1 MHTDYYTKV
10 HNLNEHVQMC
20 VCVCRFPFRLLME
33 LLGKGVHMLDWLRA
47 CPFIQHSVVYFIS
60 IYVTRIAIRFVYIS
74 LYFFSGTQPKVSVD
88 KNNHIITGLY
98 KRRLKKA
105 CGNWQK
111 DTHSQIR

>member
-33 LLGKGVHMLDWLRA
+33 LLGKGVHMLDWLRV
-47 CPFIQHSVVYFIS
+47 CVHSAFGCL
-60 IYVTRIAIRFVYIS
+60 FYINLCYS
-74 LYFFSGTQPKVSVD
+74 HCDSFRLHFAVFFSGTQPKVSVD